1 MTSAGHRCRG
11 CNIKMNNFEK
21 MKLCYTDVLDTA
33 CDLSGML
40 NAENDINAFGDI
52 LDALDKSTV
61 ILKRLGDTVLIEQVE
76 QKEGDG
82 EE

>member
-1 MTSAGHRCRG
+1 MS
-11 CNIKMNNFEK
+11 NFEK
-21 MKLCYTDVLDTA
+21 MKLCYTDVLNTA
-33 CDLSGML
+33 CDLSSML